1 MCNVKSWIRRLRN
14 LVELYADYKAEALTF
29 GVGRSIFLP
38 NKLFISYE
46 ATVLNRLHTIILR
59 TFCPKSFFGKRP
71 LAGRLTS
78 ELT

>member
-1 MCNVKSWIRRLRN
+1 MCNIKSWIRRRRD

-59 TFCPKSFFGKRP
+59 GLFVQSHFLEKDH
-71 LAGRLTS
+71 
-78 ELT
+78 